1 MVLGRRGAAALKA
14 LRRLQN
20 PSWSDVRRPS
30 VVLHSGQPRCG
41 RGSITAEVVVVVDV
55 LQDKREAIAGLCAK
69 HGVVRLDVF
78 GSALRDDFRPG
89 ESDVD
94 LLVEFGPMDGYAK
107 AVAYFDLLDELREL
121 LGVEVDLVMTG
132 AVKNRFIARD
142 IERTRQLLY
151 AA

>member
-1 MVLGRRGAAALKA
+1 VIVVVEA
-14 LRRLQN
+14 LR
-20 PSWSDVRRPS
+20 
-30 VVLHSGQPRCG
+30 
-41 RGSITAEVVVVVDV
+41 
-55 LQDKREAIAGLCAK
+55 DKHEAIAELCTRY
-69 HGVVRLDVF
+69 GVARLDVF

-94 LLVEFGPMDGYAK
+94 LLVEFAPMDGYAK
-107 AVAYFDLLDELREL
+107 AVAYFDLLEALEQL

-132 AVKNRFIARD
+132 AVKNRYIARD